1 MERFA
6 WSAEFHSSIAFG
18 VGNFNVVALAVACR
32 VSLFVHPLVDH
43 PVSCRL
49 QAVILWMSS
58 LALECHGSWPPSI
71 GICRQDGHEFASPQ
85 TKVPYQHVSNIIS
98 ATLAEAGTKMP
109 PQGTTFAVTSQGMSF
124 SVLVWEPVQLE
135 LTVRFLQVLFVYH
148 VSNRGEVF
156 FFPHIS
162 FQLSK
167 KNLWQN
173 EYSGYPLFLAGHN
186 PQHKYDDKQVYIQR
200 RALRIV
206 TTSKTRQGGIG
217 IPST

>member
-1 MERFA
+1 MPWLLASFYWYLQARWPWICITSNQSTLSA
-6 WSAEFHSSIAFG
+6 CLKYHKCNPGWSRYKDAAAGDHFRSDIAGNELQRAGVGACSAGIDGEVSPSSI
-18 VGNFNVVALAVACR
+18 CI
-32 VSLFVHPLVDH
+32 
-43 PVSCRL
+43 SCI
-49 QAVILWMSS
+49 QP
-58 LALECHGSWPPSI
+58 G
-71 GICRQDGHEFASPQ
+71 
-85 TKVPYQHVSNIIS
+85 
-98 ATLAEAGTKMP
+98 
-109 PQGTTFAVTSQGMSF
+109 
-124 SVLVWEPVQLE
+124 
-135 LTVRFLQVLFVYH
+135 
-148 VSNRGEVF
+148 RGF